1 MLRDGQLGGGGGG
14 RRGGGGGGASERK
27 TKSPLGCVTTGAGR
41 NGEEE
46 AAVGVCLVT
55 EMSPWQMH
63 F

>member
-14 RRGGGGGGASERK
+14 RRGGGGASERK

-55 EMSPWQMH
+55 EMST
-63 F
+63 